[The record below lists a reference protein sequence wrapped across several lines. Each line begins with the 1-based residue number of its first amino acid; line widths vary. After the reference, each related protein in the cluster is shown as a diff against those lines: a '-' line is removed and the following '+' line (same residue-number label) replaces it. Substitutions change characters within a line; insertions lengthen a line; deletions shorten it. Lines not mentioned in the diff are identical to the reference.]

1 MIDEKKQ
8 KKDVRS
14 TNDEVDELM
23 DQDLRMFQ

>member
-14 TNDEVDELM
+14 INDEVDELM